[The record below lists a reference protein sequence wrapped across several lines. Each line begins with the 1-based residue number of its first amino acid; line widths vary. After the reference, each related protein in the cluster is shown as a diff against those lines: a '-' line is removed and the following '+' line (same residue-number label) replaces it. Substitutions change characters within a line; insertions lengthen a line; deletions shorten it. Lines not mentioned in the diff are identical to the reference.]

1 MYFVTRA
8 YSAAQ
13 ASVIAPFEYA
23 SLPINM
29 MWGLLIWRELPT
41 LMTLAGALLTL
52 LSGLYILYLTQR
64 PSLDQPAIEV
74 VSLENKA

>member
-52 LSGLYILYLTQR
+52 LSGLYILYRTQR